1 MKYDVFISYSRKDSV
16 FALRVC
22 DVFRTYQSYYSFK
35 FFLDTEEIKSR
46 QEYLV
51 RISDA
56 ICESRAMVFLGSKN
70 SYNSEFCSKE
80 LLFADK
86 YNVKT
91 HLYRLDNAPMPRSI
105 DLLLIDQHFLEM
117 SSCPIEEMARQVLA
131 DVLEIEIKPLSEL
144 SVEEVPKEDKQPSQ
158 KKVAESVATKESTPK
173 EDSINMIDILALA
186 NPIVGI
192 ARVGAEIYKTVKKR
206 VSSQAT
212 NTTPKAK
219 IYKVGD
225 YYDDGEKQGI
235 VFDIWDRGHH
245 GKIVSLDQAELPWCT
260 KEQLLQQIVIGADSR
275 SDGKANTDKVMT
287 RSDADQYPAFIW
299 CRNKGKDWYLP
310 AYDEL
315 RVLLLDN
322 LVRDAV
328 SHTLGQQG
336 DSTLSVGLYWSSTEF
351 NKFSA
356 WRLYMGV
363 GVSHDLSKFSVSHV
377 RAVATF

>member
-186 NPIVGI
+186 NPIV
-192 ARVGAEIYKTVKKR
+192 A
-206 VSSQAT
+206 
-212 NTTPKAK
+212 
-219 IYKVGD
+219 
-225 YYDDGEKQGI
+225 
-235 VFDIWDRGHH
+235 
-245 GKIVSLDQAELPWCT
+245 
-260 KEQLLQQIVIGADSR
+260 
-275 SDGKANTDKVMT
+275 
-287 RSDADQYPAFIW
+287 
-299 CRNKGKDWYLP
+299 
-310 AYDEL
+310 
-315 RVLLLDN
+315 
-322 LVRDAV
+322 
-328 SHTLGQQG
+328 
-336 DSTLSVGLYWSSTEF
+336 
-351 NKFSA
+351 
-356 WRLYMGV
+356 
-363 GVSHDLSKFSVSHV
+363 
-377 RAVATF
+377 